1 MRFFQQRLSVSL
13 SRQFQNIYIL
23 CLRTTEQLAARYLL
37 NEGGLDSFVGSSH
50 RFGSV
55 LALKT
60 PYCKV
65 TSAHVLEMVDEQ

>member
-13 SRQFQNIYIL
+13 SRQFQNIDIL
-23 CLRTTEQLAARYLL
+23 CLRTTEQLAARHLL

-55 LALKT
+55 LALKAPHGEVAST
-60 PYCKV
+60 
-65 TSAHVLEMVDEQ
+65 HVLKVVDEQ

>member
-1 MRFFQQRLSVSL
+1 MRLFQRRPSVSL

-50 RFGSV
+50 RFASI

-60 PYCKV
+60 PHGEVASTHILK
-65 TSAHVLEMVDEQ
+65 MVDE